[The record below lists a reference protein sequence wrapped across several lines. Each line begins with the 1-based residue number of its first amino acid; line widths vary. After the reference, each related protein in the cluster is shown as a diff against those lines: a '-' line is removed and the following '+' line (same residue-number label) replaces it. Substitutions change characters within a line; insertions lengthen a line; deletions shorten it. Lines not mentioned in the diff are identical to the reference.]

1 MGRRPCVLVID
12 DDRLLCELIRTTFEL
27 EGFEVNTAYDVIEA
41 ERVLVESRPDAILL
55 DIGLPG
61 IDGIFYLER
70 LRETPHTRKI
80 PIVAISGSEE
90 AGRSARAVGAEAF
103 LRKPFSPLEL
113 IALVTPLIRHAG
125 VGQLDIGRDVID
137 AADLNRLIEIGR
149 RQHQLLNE
157 AYAQTVAVL
166 ASALESRDFG
176 TSRHSRRVTSYATRL
191 TLEVAPGLLDD
202 PSLEWG
208 FMLHDVG
215 KIGIP
220 DGILLKPGR
229 LTGSERRKMQE
240 HAELGERLLAHVPL
254 LNQEGARVIRSHHE
268 RWDGNG
274 YPDRLSEES
283 IPLGARIFAVVDSLD
298 AMTDQRPYRTPVSW
312 EAAAE
317 EIRRCRGTQFDPDV
331 VDGFEA
337 CEPDLYRLHMVE
349 LAAA

>member
-1 MGRRPCVLVID
+1 MGRRHRILVVD
-12 DDRLLCELIRTTFEL
+12 DDELLCELIRTTFEL
-27 EGFEVNTAYDVIEA
+27 EGFHVDSARDVIEA
-41 ERVLVESRPDAILL
+41 ERVLAKSRPHAILL

-70 LRETPHTRKI
+70 LRETPLTRKI
-80 PIVAISGSEE
+80 PIVAISGSDE
-90 AGRSARAVGAEAF
+90 AGRAARAVGAEAF

-113 IALVTPLIRHAG
+113 LALVTPLIRRVGSGSIDSGNG
-125 VGQLDIGRDVID
+125 VVD

-149 RQHQLLNE
+149 RQHELLSE
-157 AYAQTVAVL
+157 SYAQTVAVL

-176 TSRHSRRVTSYATRL
+176 TSQHSRRVTSYATRL
-191 TLEVAPGLLDD
+191 TLEVSPSLLDD

-208 FMLHDVG
+208 FLLHDVG

-229 LTGSERRKMQE
+229 LTAAERRRMEE

-274 YPDRLSEES
+274 YPDRLSEKR
-283 IPLGARIFAVVDSLD
+283 IPLGARIFAVVDALD
-298 AMTDQRPYRTPVSW
+298 AMTDTRPYREPLGW
-312 EAAAE
+312 EAAVE
-317 EIRRCRGTQFDPDV
+317 EILRCRGDHFDPDV

-337 CEPDLYRLHMVE
+337 CEPDLYRLHAAA
-349 LAAA
+349 LAA

>member
-1 MGRRPCVLVID
+1 MGRTPRVLVID

-27 EGFEVNTAYDVIEA
+27 EGYDVDTAYDVIEA
-41 ERVLVESRPDAILL
+41 ERVLVETRPDAILL

-70 LRETPHTRKI
+70 LRETPQTRRI
-80 PIVAISGSEE
+80 PIVAISGSDE
-90 AGRSARAVGAEAF
+90 AGRAAKAVGAEAF

-113 IALVTPLIRHAG
+113 IALVTPLIRK
-125 VGQLDIGRDVID
+125 VGLVGMEGRDVVD

-176 TSRHSRRVTSYATRL
+176 TSQHSRRVTSYATRL

-208 FMLHDVG
+208 FLLHDVG

-229 LTGSERRKMQE
+229 LTGPERRKMQE
-240 HAELGERLLAHVPL
+240 HAELGDRLLAHVPL

-283 IPLGARIFAVVDSLD
+283 IPLAARIFAVVDSLD
-298 AMTDQRPYRTPVSW
+298 AMTDKRPYRAPVSW
-312 EAAAE
+312 DAAAE
-317 EIRRCRGTQFDPDV
+317 EVRRCRGSHFDPDV

-337 CEPDLYRLHMVE
+337 CEPDLYRLHMAE
-349 LAAA
+349 LAA

>member
-1 MGRRPCVLVID
+1 MGRTACILVID

-27 EGFEVNTAYDVIEA
+27 EGFEVKTAYDVIEA

-113 IALVTPLIRHAG
+113 IALVTPLIRRG
-125 VGQLDIGRDVID
+125 IGELDVGRDVVD

-229 LTGSERRKMQE
+229 LTGPERRRMQE

-274 YPDRLSEES
+274 YPDRLAEES

-298 AMTDQRPYRTPVSW
+298 AMTDRRPYRTPVSW
-312 EAAAE
+312 EVAAE
-317 EIRRCRGTQFDPDV
+317 EIRRCRGSQFDPDV

-337 CEPDLYRLHMVE
+337 CEPDLYRMHMGE

>member
-1 MGRRPCVLVID
+1 MGRTPRILVID
-12 DDRLLCELIRTTFEL
+12 DDRLLCELVRTTFEL
-27 EGFEVNTAYDVIEA
+27 EGFEVSTAYDVIEA
-41 ERVLVESRPDAILL
+41 ERVLVETRPDAILL

-70 LRETPHTRKI
+70 LRETPQTSRI
-80 PIVAISGSEE
+80 PIVAISGSDE

-103 LRKPFSPLEL
+103 LHKPFSPLEL
-113 IALVTPLIRHAG
+113 IALVTPLIKNTG
-125 VGQLDIGRDVID
+125 LVGMEGRDVVD

-149 RQHQLLNE
+149 RQHQLLTE
-157 AYAQTVAVL
+157 AYTQTVAVL

-176 TSRHSRRVTSYATRL
+176 TSQHSRRVTSYATRL
-191 TLEVAPGLLDD
+191 TLEVSPGLLDD

-229 LTGSERRKMQE
+229 LTGPERRKMQE
-240 HAELGERLLAHVPL
+240 HAELGDRLLAHVPL

-283 IPLGARIFAVVDSLD
+283 IPLAARIFALVDSLD
-298 AMTDQRPYRTPVSW
+298 AMTDERPYRAPVSW
-312 EAAAE
+312 EVAVE
-317 EIRRCRGTQFDPDV
+317 EILRGRGGQFDPDV

-337 CEPDLYRLHMVE
+337 CEPDLYRLHVE
-349 LAAA
+349 EVAA

>member
-1 MGRRPCVLVID
+1 MRRTRRLLVVD
-12 DDRLLCELIRTTFEL
+12 DDRLLCELVRTTFEL
-27 EGFEVNTAYDVIEA
+27 EGFEVDAAYDVIEA
-41 ERVLVESRPDAILL
+41 ERALSESRPDAILL

-70 LRETPHTRKI
+70 LRETPQTSKI
-80 PIVAISGSEE
+80 PIVAISGSDE
-90 AGRSARAVGAEAF
+90 AGRAARAAGAEAF

-113 IALVTPLIRHAG
+113 LALVTPLIRQ
-125 VGQLDIGRDVID
+125 VGFVED
-137 AADLNRLIEIGR
+137 ANDGLVDTANLNRLIEIGR

-191 TLEVAPGLLDD
+191 TLEVAPLLLDD

-208 FMLHDVG
+208 FLLHDVG

-229 LTGSERRKMQE
+229 LTPFERRRMQE

-298 AMTDQRPYRTPVSW
+298 AMTDERPYRTPVGW
-312 EAAAE
+312 EAAVE
-317 EIRRCRGTQFDPDV
+317 EILHCRGNQFDPDV

-337 CEPDLYRLHMVE
+337 CEPDLYRLHTAE
-349 LAAA
+349 LAA

>member
-1 MGRRPCVLVID
+1 MGRTPRVLVID
-12 DDRLLCELIRTTFEL
+12 DDRLLCELVRTTFEL
-27 EGFEVNTAYDVIEA
+27 EGFEVSTAYDVIEA
-41 ERVLVESRPDAILL
+41 ERVLVETRPDAILL

-70 LRETPHTRKI
+70 LRETPQTSRI
-80 PIVAISGSEE
+80 PIVAISGSDE

-103 LRKPFSPLEL
+103 LHKPFSPLEL
-113 IALVTPLIRHAG
+113 IALVTPLIKNTG
-125 VGQLDIGRDVID
+125 LVGMEGRDVVD

-149 RQHQLLNE
+149 RQHQLLTE
-157 AYAQTVAVL
+157 AYTQTVAVL

-176 TSRHSRRVTSYATRL
+176 TSQHSRRVTSYATRL
-191 TLEVAPGLLDD
+191 TLEVSPGLLDD

-229 LTGSERRKMQE
+229 LTGPERRKMQE
-240 HAELGERLLAHVPL
+240 HAELGDRLLAHVPL

-283 IPLGARIFAVVDSLD
+283 IPLAARIFAVVDSLD
-298 AMTDQRPYRTPVSW
+298 AMTDKRPYRAPVSW
-312 EAAAE
+312 DAAAE
-317 EIRRCRGTQFDPDV
+317 EVRRCRASHFDPDV

-337 CEPDLYRLHMVE
+337 CEPDLYRLHMAE
-349 LAAA
+349 LAA

>member
-1 MGRRPCVLVID
+1 MGRTPRVLVID
-12 DDRLLCELIRTTFEL
+12 DDRLLCELVRTTFEL
-27 EGFEVNTAYDVIEA
+27 EGFEVATAYDVIEA
-41 ERVLVESRPDAILL
+41 ERVLVETRPDAILL

-70 LRETPHTRKI
+70 LRETPQTSRI
-80 PIVAISGSEE
+80 PIVAISGSDE
-90 AGRSARAVGAEAF
+90 AGRAAKAVGAEAF

-113 IALVTPLIRHAG
+113 IALVTPLIRK
-125 VGQLDIGRDVID
+125 VGLVGMEGRDVVD

-176 TSRHSRRVTSYATRL
+176 TSQHSRRVTSYATRL
-191 TLEVAPGLLDD
+191 TLEVSPGLLDD

-208 FMLHDVG
+208 FLLHDVG

-229 LTGSERRKMQE
+229 LTGPERRKMQE
-240 HAELGERLLAHVPL
+240 HAELGDRLLAHVPL

-283 IPLGARIFAVVDSLD
+283 IPLAARIFAVVDSLD
-298 AMTDQRPYRTPVSW
+298 AMTDKRPYRAPVSW
-312 EAAAE
+312 DAAAE
-317 EIRRCRGTQFDPDV
+317 EVRRCRGSHFDPDV

-337 CEPDLYRLHMVE
+337 CEPDLYRLHMAE
-349 LAAA
+349 LAA

>member
-1 MGRRPCVLVID
+1 MRRARRVLVID

-27 EGFEVNTAYDVIEA
+27 EGFDVDVAYDVIEA
-41 ERVLVESRPDAILL
+41 ERVLVDSRPDAILL

-61 IDGIFYLER
+61 IDGVFYLER
-70 LRETPHTRKI
+70 LRETPHTSRI
-80 PIVAISGSEE
+80 PVVAISGSEE
-90 AGRSARAVGAEAF
+90 AGRAARAAGAEAF

-113 IALVTPLIRHAG
+113 LALVAPLIRQ
-125 VGQLDIGRDVID
+125 VGLELVDSHPDVVD
-137 AADLNRLIEIGR
+137 VADLNRLIEIGR

-208 FMLHDVG
+208 FLLHDVG

-229 LTGSERRKMQE
+229 LTASERRRMQE

-268 RWDGNG
+268 RWDGTG
-274 YPDRLSEES
+274 YPDRLCEES
-283 IPLGARIFAVVDSLD
+283 IPLAARIFALVDSLD
-298 AMTDQRPYRTPVSW
+298 AMTDQRPYRVPVSW

-317 EIRRCRGTQFDPDV
+317 EIRRCRGSQFDPDV

-337 CEPDLYRLHMVE
+337 CEPDLYRLHAEEV
-349 LAAA
+349 AA

>member
-1 MGRRPCVLVID
+1 LVID

-27 EGFEVNTAYDVIEA
+27 EGYDVDTAYDVIEA
-41 ERVLVESRPDAILL
+41 ERVLVETRPDAILL

-70 LRETPHTRKI
+70 LRETPQTSRI
-80 PIVAISGSEE
+80 PIVAISGSDE
-90 AGRSARAVGAEAF
+90 AGRAARAVGAEAF

-113 IALVTPLIRHAG
+113 IALVTPLIRK
-125 VGQLDIGRDVID
+125 VGLVGMEGRDVD

-176 TSRHSRRVTSYATRL
+176 TSQHSRRVTSYATRL

-229 LTGSERRKMQE
+229 LTGPERRKMQE
-240 HAELGERLLAHVPL
+240 HAELGDRLLAHVPL

-274 YPDRLSEES
+274 YPDRLSEEN
-283 IPLGARIFAVVDSLD
+283 IPLAARVFAVVDSLD
-298 AMTDQRPYRTPVSW
+298 AMTDKRPYRAQVSW
-312 EAAAE
+312 DAAAE
-317 EIRRCRGTQFDPDV
+317 EVRRCRGSHFDPDV

-337 CEPDLYRLHMVE
+337 CEPDLYRLHVAE
-349 LAAA
+349 LAA

>member
-1 MGRRPCVLVID
+1 MRRPRRVLVID
-12 DDRLLCELIRTTFEL
+12 DDRLLCELVRTTFEL
-27 EGFEVNTAYDVIEA
+27 EGYELETAYDVIEA
-41 ERVLVESRPDAILL
+41 ERVLAESRPDAILL

-61 IDGIFYLER
+61 IDGLFYLER
-70 LRETPHTRKI
+70 LRETPQTKRI
-80 PIVAISGSEE
+80 PIVAISSSDE
-90 AGRSARAVGAEAF
+90 AGRAARAAGANAF

-113 IALVTPLIRHAG
+113 IALVTPLIRQNG
-125 VGQLDIGRDVID
+125 MVEVMPGNDVVD
-137 AADLNRLIEIGR
+137 VADLNRLIEIGR

-157 AYAQTVAVL
+157 AYSQTVAVL

-191 TLEVAPGLLDD
+191 TLEVAPSLLDD

-208 FMLHDVG
+208 FLLHDVG

-220 DGILLKPGR
+220 DQILLKPGR
-229 LTGSERRKMQE
+229 LSTSERRRMQT

-268 RWDGNG
+268 RWDGTG
-274 YPDRLSEES
+274 YPDRLSDGG

-298 AMTDQRPYRTPVSW
+298 AMTDTRPYRVPVSW
-312 EAAAE
+312 DAAVE
-317 EIRRCRGTQFDPDV
+317 EIRRCRGSHFDPDV

-337 CEPDLYRLHMVE
+337 CEADLYRLHVAE
-349 LAAA
+349 VAA

>member
-1 MGRRPCVLVID
+1 MRRTRRVLVID
-12 DDRLLCELIRTTFEL
+12 DDRLLCELVKTTFEL
-27 EGFEVNTAYDVIEA
+27 EGFDVDSAYDVIEA
-41 ERVLVESRPDAILL
+41 ERVLVASRPDAILL

-70 LRETPHTRKI
+70 LRETPQTRAI
-80 PIVAISGSEE
+80 PIVAISGSDE
-90 AGRSARAVGAEAF
+90 AGRAARAAGAEAF

-113 IALVTPLIRHAG
+113 LTLVTPLLRQAG
-125 VGQLDIGRDVID
+125 FGMVDEDNRVVD

-176 TSRHSRRVTSYATRL
+176 TSRHSRRVTQYATRL
-191 TLEVAPGLLDD
+191 TLEVAPRLLDD

-208 FMLHDVG
+208 FLLHDVG

-229 LTGSERRKMQE
+229 LTPLERRRMQE

-274 YPDRLSEES
+274 YPDRLAEEA
-283 IPLGARIFAVVDSLD
+283 IPLGARIFAVVDALD
-298 AMTDQRPYRTPVSW
+298 AMTDERPYRTPVSW
-312 EAAAE
+312 EVAVE
-317 EIRRCRGTQFDPDV
+317 EILRCRGAQFDPDV

-337 CEPDLYRLHMVE
+337 CEPDLHRLHTQEV
-349 LAAA
+349 AA

>member
-1 MGRRPCVLVID
+1 MARTRRVLVID
-12 DDRLLCELIRTTFEL
+12 DDRLLCELVKTTFEL
-27 EGFEVNTAYDVIEA
+27 EGFTVDSAYDVIEA

-70 LRETPHTRKI
+70 LRETPHTSTI

-90 AGRSARAVGAEAF
+90 AGRSAKTAGAEAF

-113 IALVTPLIRHAG
+113 IALVTPLIPDGLELVHS
-125 VGQLDIGRDVID
+125 VRDVVD
-137 AADLNRLIEIGR
+137 VGDLNRLIEIGR
-149 RQHQLLNE
+149 RQHQLLTE

-208 FMLHDVG
+208 FLLHDVG

-229 LTGSERRKMQE
+229 LNAAERRRMQE

-274 YPDRLSEES
+274 YPDRLFEES

-298 AMTDQRPYRTPVSW
+298 AMTDQRPYRAPVSW
-312 EAAAE
+312 DAAAS
-317 EIRRCRGTQFDPDV
+317 EIRHCRGAQFDPDV

-337 CEPDLYRLHMVE
+337 CEPELYRLHEAE
-349 LAAA
+349 LAA

>member
-1 MGRRPCVLVID
+1 MERTPRVLVID
-12 DDRLLCELIRTTFEL
+12 DDRLLCELVRTTFEL
-27 EGFEVNTAYDVIEA
+27 EGFEVDTAYDVIEA
-41 ERVLVESRPDAILL
+41 ERVLVETRPDAILL

-70 LRETPHTRKI
+70 LRETPQTSRI
-80 PIVAISGSEE
+80 PIVAISGSDE
-90 AGRSARAVGAEAF
+90 AGRAARAVGAEAF

-113 IALVTPLIRHAG
+113 IALVTPLIRK
-125 VGQLDIGRDVID
+125 VGLVGMEGRDVD

-157 AYAQTVAVL
+157 AYGQTVAVL

-176 TSRHSRRVTSYATRL
+176 TSKHSRRVTSYATRL

-229 LTGSERRKMQE
+229 LTGPERRKMQE
-240 HAELGERLLAHVPL
+240 HAELGDRLLAHIPL

-268 RWDGNG
+268 RWDGSG
-274 YPDRLSEES
+274 YPDRLSEDS
-283 IPLGARIFAVVDSLD
+283 IPLAARVFAVVDSLD
-298 AMTDQRPYRTPVSW
+298 AMTDKRPYRAPVTW
-312 EAAAE
+312 DAAAE
-317 EIRRCRGTQFDPDV
+317 EVRRCRGAHFDPDV

-337 CEPDLYRLHMVE
+337 CEPDLYRLHMAE
-349 LAAA
+349 LAA

>member
-1 MGRRPCVLVID
+1 MGRTGRILVID

-27 EGFEVNTAYDVIEA
+27 EGFDVDTAYDVIEA
-41 ERVLVESRPDAILL
+41 ERSLVESRPDAILL

-70 LRETPHTRKI
+70 LRETPTTRRI

-90 AGRSARAVGAEAF
+90 AGRAARGAGAEAF

-113 IALVTPLIRHAG
+113 IALVTPLIRQASTG
-125 VGQLDIGRDVID
+125 EIDRGTDVVD
-137 AADLNRLIEIGR
+137 AASLNRLIEIGR
-149 RQHQLLNE
+149 RQHQLLTE

-191 TLEVAPGLLDD
+191 TLEVAPSLLDD

-208 FMLHDVG
+208 FLLHDVG

-229 LTGSERRKMQE
+229 LTAPERRRMQE

-298 AMTDQRPYRTPVSW
+298 ALTDSRPYREPVGW
-312 EAAAE
+312 DAAVQ
-317 EIRRCRGTQFDPDV
+317 EIRRCRGTHFDPDV

-337 CEPDLYRLHMVE
+337 CEPDLYRLYEAE
-349 LAAA
+349 LAA

>member
-1 MGRRPCVLVID
+1 MGRTPRVLVID
-12 DDRLLCELIRTTFEL
+12 DDRLLCELVRTTFEL
-27 EGFEVNTAYDVIEA
+27 EGFEVSTAYDVIEA
-41 ERVLVESRPDAILL
+41 ERVLVETRPDAILL

-70 LRETPHTRKI
+70 LRETPQTSRI
-80 PIVAISGSEE
+80 PIVAISGSDE

-113 IALVTPLIRHAG
+113 IALVTPLIKNAG
-125 VGQLDIGRDVID
+125 LVGMEGRDVVD

-149 RQHQLLNE
+149 RQHQLLTE
-157 AYAQTVAVL
+157 AYTQTVAVL

-176 TSRHSRRVTSYATRL
+176 TSQHSRRVTSYATRL
-191 TLEVAPGLLDD
+191 TLEVSPGLLDD

-229 LTGSERRKMQE
+229 LTGPERRKMQE
-240 HAELGERLLAHVPL
+240 HAELGDRLLAHVPL

-283 IPLGARIFAVVDSLD
+283 IPLAARIFAVVDSLD
-298 AMTDQRPYRTPVSW
+298 AMTDKRPYRAPVSW
-312 EAAAE
+312 DAAAE
-317 EIRRCRGTQFDPDV
+317 EVRRCRASHFDPDV

-337 CEPDLYRLHMVE
+337 CEPDLYRLHMAE
-349 LAAA
+349 LAA